1 MVRLRSVLFIAI
13 IIIGAF
19 AQGNSYAQTACP
31 AFPQVP
37 WWTGLSHESV
47 AALVED
53 KFHGDWYIYARA
65 WEGQLKKLRRIHANG
80 SAAVIR
86 NKARQGKK
94 VTLRGARLVSYIANV
109 RQRLTVTRCLAKQA
123 DKPAPPVKEEK
134 EASAGPAKA
143 RVCMQCH
150 GEQGIS
156 VNPMIPNLAGQNKL
170 YLVKQLKE
178 FQAGSPAQGRP
189 VGPAE
194 RHSRIMKG
202 QAKNLENNE
211 LWSLASFFSELPV
224 CPVKKNTVSGNKVS
238 GNKQGA
244 GITERKPPKSA
255 RQCVECHS
263 PQWRGAATV
272 VPQLGGQKRQYLLR
286 QLYAF
291 RLSPDH
297 PNRNM
302 RPGQI
307 KETRYHFLMSG
318 IAKSLKKTDL
328 TELAEYYAEQGC
340 S

>member
-1 MVRLRSVLFIAI
+1 MVRVRSVLFIAV

-19 AQGNSYAQTACP
+19 AGGNSYAQTACP
-31 AFPQVP
+31 SFPQVP

-47 AALVED
+47 AAIVED
-53 KFHGDWYIYARA
+53 KFGGDWDSYTKA
-65 WEGQLKKLRRIHANG
+65 WEHQLKKLRQIRAKG
-80 SAAVIR
+80 SAAVVR

-94 VTLRGARLVSYIANV
+94 VTLRGTKLVSYIANV
-109 RQRLTVTRCLAKQA
+109 RQRLAVTRCLAGEAGQRA
-123 DKPAPPVKEEK
+123 GNPAPLVK
-134 EASAGPAKA
+134 EASAGLTKA
-143 RVCMQCH
+143 QVCMQCH

-178 FQAGSPAQGRP
+178 FQAGLPSQGRSF
-189 VGPAE
+189 GPAE
-194 RHSRIMKG
+194 RHSWVMKS
-202 QAKNLENNE
+202 QVKNLENKD
-211 LWSLASFFSELPV
+211 LWSLASFFSELPA
-224 CPVKKNTVSGNKVS
+224 CPVNGNKVN

-263 PQWRGAATV
+263 PQWSSTATV
-272 VPQLGGQKRQYLLR
+272 VPQLRGQKRQYLLR

-291 RLSPDH
+291 RLSPDQ
-297 PNRNM
+297 PNQNK
-302 RPGQI
+302 RPGQT

-318 IAKSLKKTDL
+318 IAKNLKKTEL

>member
-1 MVRLRSVLFIAI
+1 MVRVRSVLFIAV

-19 AQGNSYAQTACP
+19 AGSNSYAQTACP
-31 AFPQVP
+31 SFPQVP

-53 KFHGDWYIYARA
+53 KFGGDWDLYARA
-65 WEGQLKKLRRIHANG
+65 WEGQLKKLRRIRANG
-80 SAAVIR
+80 SAAVVR

-94 VTLRGARLVSYIANV
+94 VTLRGAKLISYIANV
-109 RQRLTVTRCLAKQA
+109 RQRLAVTRCLAGEA
-123 DKPAPPVKEEK
+123 DNPAALVK
-134 EASAGPAKA
+134 AAIAGPAKA
-143 RVCMQCH
+143 HVCMQCH

-178 FQAGSPAQGRP
+178 FQAGLPSQDRSF
-189 VGPAE
+189 GPAE
-194 RHSRIMKG
+194 RHSRIMKS
-202 QAKNLENNE
+202 QVKSLENKD
-211 LWSLASFFSELPV
+211 LWNLASFFSELPA
-224 CPVKKNTVSGNKVS
+224 CPVNKNKVN

-244 GITERKPPKSA
+244 GTTKRKPPKSA

-263 PQWRGAATV
+263 PQWSGAATV

-297 PNRNM
+297 PNQNKS
-302 RPGQI
+302 PGQT

-318 IAKSLKKTDL
+318 IAKSLKKTEL
-328 TELAEYYAEQGC
+328 YELAEYYAEQGC